1 MSGASG
7 TAAFSLGILF
17 FTYQMRFPP
26 TRLPATAHPSKFW
39 LGGVEE
45 NWERMASGA
54 ESLIGSMRLSVKD
67 GECEFQEGGGA
78 RQ

>member
-17 FTYQMRFPP
+17 FTYQMRFPSPDSRPQP
-26 TRLPATAHPSKFW
+26 TRASSGFD
-39 LGGVEE
+39 GVEE

-54 ESLIGSMRLSVKD
+54 ESLIGSMRVSVKD
-67 GECEFQEGGGA
+67 GGCEFQEG

>member
-7 TAAFSLGILF
+7 TAAFSLGTLF
-17 FTYQMRFPP
+17 FTYQMRFR

-39 LGGVEE
+39 LGGIEE

-54 ESLIGSMRLSVKD
+54 ESLIGSMHLSVKD
-67 GECEFQEGGGA
+67 GECEFRGGGGE